1 MDYEKLLA
9 KAMKDLPE
17 NVVQKERFEI
27 PKVKGFIQGNKTVVT
42 NFNVIVSA
50 LRREAQHFL
59 KYLLKEVA
67 SPGTLDG
74 ARLSLGRKISSSLLN
89 TKIKKYAEEYV
100 ICEKCGKPDTSIIN
114 KEGKSYLK
122 CGACGHQKEIKL

>member
-42 NFNVIVSA
+42 NFNTIVSA
-50 LRREAQHFL
+50 LRRDVQHFL

-67 SPGTLDG
+67 SHGTLEG
-74 ARLSLGRKISSSLLN
+74 TRLNLGRKISSSLLN
-89 TKIKKYAEEYV
+89 TKIKKYADEYV